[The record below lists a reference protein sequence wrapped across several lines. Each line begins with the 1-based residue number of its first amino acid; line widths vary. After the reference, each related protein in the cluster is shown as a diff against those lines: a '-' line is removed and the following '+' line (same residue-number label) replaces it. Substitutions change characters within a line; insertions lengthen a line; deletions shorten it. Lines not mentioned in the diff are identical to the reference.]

1 MKGREGV
8 SNRLN
13 YKGSS
18 LIYVQNEEKI
28 IIFFVSLHNLFNPLL
43 YASFFFMLMRVDG
56 VDS

>member
-43 YASFFFMLMRVDG
+43 YASFFLC
-56 VDS
+56 